1 MTRIAKM
8 FFFLVIF
15 FDALSLGLPCRSETV
30 RLPVTRDL
38 WISSAPGE
46 EEGNNG
52 GAPKLKL
59 KGYQEFSIVDFDVES
74 LKGKEIK
81 KATLH
86 LKLASDERL
95 YRVAVGTI
103 TSPWNEGSGTGY
115 EKEEGASSFRWR
127 ANPDVPWV
135 DSHSAS
141 TTDYSDITSVIF
153 GEGGAFWNN
162 AEASPPVDGWQ
173 EIDVLPE
180 VVAARIAGLSH
191 GFVLFDDTGTEIVRN
206 GEETTIR
213 LFPNRFVF
221 SHDQNRASEPFLEV
235 EYEDV
240 VSSNDDAP
248 VFPENLQYSNK
259 RLPTG
264 AAIITWEQSNCL
276 SDRIIGFHV
285 FVDGKE
291 VSQTQVPAPAV
302 GAVSITPDERQFFEI
317 RFDGLEDSKPHVVEI
332 SAVDFW
338 GRKSK
343 SSFLEFNSSSHS
355 FDDWNNI
362 VESRVIAKKPNID
375 ADMGESPK
383 FGTSRIAVIQ
393 EFDKFVGDKI
403 LPEASKD
410 YLLSNAVWNARTRTI
425 DLAAAKGEFVGFQI
439 VFKGAARN
447 VRFAM
452 DWDSSVEK
460 KPTVAFYRFA
470 RVGTSK
476 GDVVDPAI
484 PLSSPDFGVSLHDG
498 VDCVL
503 SELYVPKEA
512 KPGQILGRLRIV
524 GENNDVLTMNIGLNV
539 WNFTIPDEL
548 SFLPEMNCYSLPE
561 NELEYYRLA
570 QLHRTYVNRVPYSHR
585 GSVGEGLAPKWDA
598 SSATFDWKEWTER
611 FGRYFDGSAFADL
624 PRGSIPIEAFYL
636 PLFEN
641 FPSDIFEGFA
651 GDFTWPDASA
661 FTEKYRSELS
671 AGCRA
676 FAEKIDAEGW
686 SKTRFLLFL
695 NNKSDYKKD
704 GWFRASSPW
713 LLDEPASYRDYAA
726 LEFFGQILKSS
737 VSDNQA
743 LQNTILY
750 RADISRPQWERN
762 SLDSLLD
769 VYVVGGDV
777 FAKYNST
784 IRRRSEGRDKRLVYT
799 YGTTASPSKSAYQ
812 PIFWSLD
819 AWTRGADGIVPWQTI
834 GNRDSWRVEDE
845 LALFYPATKDSDGRV
860 APSLRLKAYRSGEQ
874 LVEYL
879 TLLKDATNRSRDE
892 IARAVRKR
900 LKLDDSSSL
909 KRDSEDAGVTFYNAS
924 SSDDLEA
931 FKREIGEFLD
941 RKSR

>member
-1 MTRIAKM
+1 MIKKLSFLFV
-8 FFFLVIF
+8 FFVVFCSGGP
-15 FDALSLGLPCRSETV
+15 ARSETV
-30 RLPVTRDL
+30 RLPAIRDL

-115 EKEEGASSFRWR
+115 NKEEGASSFRWR
-127 ANPDVPWV
+127 ANPDVPWI
-135 DSHSAS
+135 DSDGVSPR
-141 TTDYSDITSVIF
+141 YSDITSVIF
-153 GEGGAFWNN
+153 GEGGAFWSN
-162 AEASPPVDGWQ
+162 AEASPPTDGWQ

-180 VVAARIAGLSH
+180 VVAARVAGLSY
-191 GFVLFDDTGTEIVRN
+191 GFVLFDDTGTEIVRK
-206 GEETTIR
+206 GDETSIR

-235 EYEDV
+235 EYEDA
-240 VSSNDDAP
+240 VSSNNEAP
-248 VFPENLQYSNK
+248 DYPKNLQCSNE
-259 RLPTG
+259 RIPDG
-264 AAIITWEQSNCL
+264 AAIISWEQSNCL

-285 FVDGKE
+285 DVDGKE
-291 VSQTQVPAPAV
+291 VSQALVPAPAV
-302 GAVSITPDERQFFEI
+302 GAVPTSPEERQFFEI
-317 RFDGLEDSKPHVVEI
+317 RFNGLEKSKTHVVEI

-338 GRKSK
+338 GRKSRSAALK
-343 SSFLEFNSSSHS
+343 FKPSTRS
-355 FDDWNNI
+355 FDEWKDI
-362 VESRVIAKKPNID
+362 VGLLGAVKKPND
-375 ADMGESPK
+375 ESNMNGFPTL
-383 FGTSRIAVIQ
+383 GASQVAVVQ
-393 EFDKFVGDKI
+393 EFDKFIGEKI
-403 LPEASKD
+403 LPRETD
-410 YLLSNAVWNARTRTI
+410 GYLLSNAVWNARSKTI

-439 VFKGAARN
+439 VFKGVARN
-447 VRFAM
+447 VRFDF
-452 DWDSSVEK
+452 DWDASVKK
-460 KPTVAFYRFA
+460 KPSVAFYRLA
-470 RVGTSK
+470 RVETSK

-484 PLSSPDFGVSLHDG
+484 PLSAPDYNVSLNVG
-498 VDCVL
+498 VDSVL
-503 SELYVPKEA
+503 GELYVPKDA
-512 KPGQILGRLRIV
+512 KPGQIFGRLRII
-524 GENNDVLTMNIGLNV
+524 GEKDEVLTLNLRLKV

-548 SFLPEMNCYSLPE
+548 CFLPEMNCYSLPG

-570 QLHRTYVNRVPYSHR
+570 QIHRTYVNRVPYSHR
-585 GSVGEGLAPKWDA
+585 GSVGDGLAPQWDA
-598 SSATFDWKEWTER
+598 SSRTFDWKEWTER

-624 PRGSIPIEAFYL
+624 PRGPVPIEAFYL

-641 FPSDIFEGFA
+641 FPSDIFKGFT
-651 GDFTWPDASA
+651 GDFTWPDAAA
-661 FTEKYRSELS
+661 FTETYRSELS

-686 SKTRFLLFL
+686 AKTRFLFFL
-695 NNKSDYKKD
+695 NNKCDYKKD
-704 GWFRASSPW
+704 GWFRASSSW
-713 LLDEPASYRDYAA
+713 LLDEPASYRDFAA

-743 LQNTILY
+743 LQNKILY

-777 FAKYNST
+777 FTAYNAT
-784 IRRRSEGRDKRLVYT
+784 IRRRSEGRNKRLVYT
-799 YGTTASPSKSAYQ
+799 YGTTAPPSESAYQ

-819 AWTRGADGIVPWQTI
+819 AWTQGADGIVPWQTI
-834 GNRDSWRVEDE
+834 GNQDSWRTEDE
-845 LALFYPATKDSDGRV
+845 LSLFYPATKESDGHV

-879 TLLKDATNRSRDE
+879 TLLSVATDRPRDE
-892 IARAVRKR
+892 IARAVRGR
-900 LKLDDSSSL
+900 LKLDDANSF
-909 KRDSEDAGVTFYNAS
+909 KRDAEDAGVRFYNAS
-924 SSDDLEA
+924 SPDELES
-931 FKREIGEFLD
+931 FKREIGDFLD

>member
-1 MTRIAKM
+1 MTRKTQISLFIIV
-8 FFFLVIF
+8 FFAV
-15 FDALSLGLPCRSETV
+15 LGSGFPCRSETV

-46 EEGNNG
+46 EEGSNG
-52 GAPKLKL
+52 GTPKLKL
-59 KGYQEFSIVDFDVES
+59 KGYQEFSIVDFDVEP
-74 LKGKEIK
+74 LKGKDVK

-86 LKLASDERL
+86 LKLASEERL
-95 YRVAVGTI
+95 YRVAVGVI

-127 ANPDVPWV
+127 ANPDVPWI
-135 DSHSAS
+135 DSHGGSA
-141 TTDYSDITSVIF
+141 TGYSDITSVIF
-153 GEGGAFWNN
+153 GEGGAFWSN
-162 AEASPPVDGWQ
+162 AEASPPKDGWQ

-180 VVAARIAGLSH
+180 VVAARVAGLSY
-191 GFVLFDDTGTEIVRN
+191 GFVLFDDTGTEVVRK
-206 GEETTIR
+206 GEETSIR

-240 VSSNDDAP
+240 ASSSNETPDYP
-248 VFPENLQYSNK
+248 KNLQCSNE
-259 RLPTG
+259 RIPAG
-264 AAIITWEQSNCL
+264 AAIISWEQLNCL

-285 FVDGKE
+285 VVDGKE
-291 VSQTQVPAPAV
+291 VAQALVPAPAI
-302 GAVSITPDERQFFEI
+302 GAVPATPEERQFFET
-317 RFDGLEDSKPHVVEI
+317 RFDGLETSKTHVVDI
-332 SAVDFW
+332 SAVDFG
-338 GRKSK
+338 GRMSKPSSLIFKPSTRRFDEWNDIVGLRDVVKKS
-343 SSFLEFNSSSHS
+343 N
-355 FDDWNNI
+355 
-362 VESRVIAKKPNID
+362 PD
-375 ADMGESPK
+375 ADSDKLPK
-383 FGTSRIAVIQ
+383 LGASRIAVVQ
-393 EFDKFVGDKI
+393 EFDKFLDGKV
-403 LPEASKD
+403 LPTASDD
-410 YLLSNAVWNARTRTI
+410 YLLSNAVWNARTKTV

-439 VFKGAARN
+439 VFKGDARN
-447 VRFAM
+447 VRFHLE
-452 DWDSSVEK
+452 WDSSVEQ
-460 KPTVAFYRFA
+460 KPSVAFYRLA
-470 RVGTSK
+470 RVESSK

-484 PLSSPDFGVSLHDG
+484 PLSAPDYNVSLNDG
-498 VDCVL
+498 VDSVL
-503 SELYVPKEA
+503 GELYVPKDA
-512 KPGQILGRLRIV
+512 KPGQVFGRLRV
-524 GENNDVLTMNIGLNV
+524 VDEKDDVLTLNLRLKV
-539 WNFTIPDEL
+539 WNFSIPDEL

-585 GSVGEGLAPKWDA
+585 GSVGDGLAPKWDA

-624 PRGSIPIEAFYL
+624 PRGPVPIEAFYL

-641 FPSDIFEGFA
+641 FPSDVFKGFT

-686 SKTRFLLFL
+686 AKTRFLFFL

-713 LLDEPASYRDYAA
+713 LLDEPASYRDFAA

-737 VSDNQA
+737 VSDNRA
-743 LQNTILY
+743 LQDKILY

-784 IRRRSEGRDKRLVYT
+784 VRRRSEGRNKRLVYT
-799 YGTTASPSKSAYQ
+799 YGTTAPPSKSAYQ

-834 GNRDSWRVEDE
+834 GNQDSWRVEDE
-845 LALFYPATKDSDGRV
+845 LALFYPATKESDGHV
-860 APSLRLKAYRSGEQ
+860 AASLRLKAYRSGEQ

-879 TLLKDATNRSRDE
+879 TLLKNTTERPRDE
-892 IARAVRKR
+892 IAQAVRKR
-900 LKLDDSSSL
+900 LKLDDSNSL
-909 KRDSEDAGVTFYNAS
+909 KRDAEDAGVTFYDAS
-924 SSDDLEA
+924 SPDELEF